1 MSTSTQSQDDI
12 IICNSLAQR
21 NKFLSLLTPQPRYV
35 AVSPYPTY
43 NQKQL
48 DMRRKIQVLKYEKNS
63 TQASKI
69 TKSQKWSQLVN
80 NNLRYNI
87 CNKNPYLPTPSS
99 SCGVPGPLTI
109 LTYDPTVPL
118 YNYSTSK
125 DVYAN
130 YTETI
135 NIPWSTSLNIK
146 TQNAL
151 NKIETNLFTLA
162 IQYAENPSYSFNFTV
177 PIGIYVSGYNS
188 SIETISRRIYVTS
201 ALLNVYYYD
210 GTINNSNSLTYSKQ
224 ITNTDTPIFDN
235 NITFETTNT
244 EPNYFEA
251 IQYIGNISI
260 PNIQLNSHYG
270 YVYDFNLTFDIQD
283 DISNI
288 PTNAPMNI
296 PNDVAM
302 NVPNDV
308 SNFTYGVFLNTS
320 KTTTTVNCNIWP
332 DVTISDYQSFSF
344 NGI

>member
-1 MSTSTQSQDDI
+1 MSTSSQSEDNI

-87 CNKNPYLPTPSS
+87 CNKNPYLPTPTS
-99 SCGVPGPLTI
+99 SCGVPGPLTF

-118 YNYSTSK
+118 YNYSSSK

-151 NKIETNLFTLA
+151 NGIETNLFTLA
-162 IQYAENPSYSFNFTV
+162 IQSAENPSYSFNFTV
-177 PIGIYVSGYNS
+177 PIGIYVSGY
-188 SIETISRRIYVTS
+188 SIEPISRSIYVTS

-210 GTINNSNSLTYSKQ
+210 GTINNSNNLSYSKI

-235 NITFETTNT
+235 KINFRTTNT

-270 YVYDFNLTFDIQD
+270 YVYDFNLTFNIKD
-283 DISNI
+283 DTYNI
-288 PTNAPMNI
+288 PTNFST
-296 PNDVAM
+296 
-302 NVPNDV
+302 NVSNDV
-308 SNFTYGVFLNTS
+308 SNFTYGVFLNTL
-320 KTTTTVNCNIWP
+320 KTTTTVNCEISP
-332 DVTISDYQSFSF
+332 DVIISDYQSFSF